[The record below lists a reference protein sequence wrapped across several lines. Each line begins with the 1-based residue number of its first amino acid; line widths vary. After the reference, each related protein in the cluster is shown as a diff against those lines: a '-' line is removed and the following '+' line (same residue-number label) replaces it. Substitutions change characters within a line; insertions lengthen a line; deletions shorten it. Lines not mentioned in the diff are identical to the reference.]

1 MTDAPK
7 LPDIL
12 IRLAE
17 LVPERVRVKGDAVSI
32 FMHDHWQHLT
42 NLRLLARKQQELD
55 MEARLEYALRKE
67 IESRGWR
74 WWTFSRGGG
83 LYGATVYVTGS
94 EDDGPTADTPA
105 HALALALLK
114 TLETHNADGRN
125 QAL

>member
-1 MTDAPK
+1 MTQSPK
-7 LPDIL
+7 LTDTL

-17 LVPERVRVKGDAVSI
+17 LLPERVRVKGDAVSI

-42 NLRLLARKQQELD
+42 NLQLLARNRQALD
-55 MEARLEYALRKE
+55 MEARLEYALREE

-74 WWTFSRGGG
+74 WWTFSTGDG

-105 HALALALLK
+105 HALALALVQ
-114 TLETHNADGRN
+114 TLEAQHD
-125 QAL
+125 